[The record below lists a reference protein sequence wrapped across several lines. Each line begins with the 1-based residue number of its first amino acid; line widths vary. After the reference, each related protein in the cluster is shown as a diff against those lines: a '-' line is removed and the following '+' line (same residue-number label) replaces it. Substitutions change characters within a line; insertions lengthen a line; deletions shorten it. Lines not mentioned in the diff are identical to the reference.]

1 MKILVSKLKV
11 VVPFLIV
18 FGWLAGCTSHPD
30 EKQIQAL
37 EESKA
42 AALSAEQTLASKKQE
57 ASTLE
62 SQCTA
67 KKAELDK
74 VKKEKELVLQRLEE
88 KKAAAEIKPE
98 SKVKK

>member
-11 VVPFLIV
+11 VVPILIL

-30 EKQIQAL
+30 EEQIKAL
-37 EESKA
+37 EETKA

-62 SQCTA
+62 SQCEA
-67 KKAELDK
+67 KKAELEK
-74 VKKEKELVLQRLEE
+74 VKKEKEVVLQRLEE
-88 KKAAAEIKPE
+88 KKKAGM
-98 SKVKK
+98 

>member
-11 VVPFLIV
+11 IIPVLIV

-30 EKQIQAL
+30 EKQVQAL
-37 EESKA
+37 EETKA

-62 SQCTA
+62 SQCAA

-74 VKKEKELVLQRLEE
+74 VQKEKALVLQRLEE
-88 KKAAAEIKPE
+88 KTKAAK
-98 SKVKK
+98 